1 MVAKKNI
8 VIKQRERESVV
19 VEEKKMI
26 SSSKSVQGF
35 LLLPTKHS
43 LHHSPQSEPPPAT
56 AYLHTHTLFLFAQF
70 TCREYSMVVAV
81 LCKCVCF
88 VDLFSRRKTLLLEL
102 KSVGAIN

>member
-1 MVAKKNI
+1 MNGREKEYCY
-8 VIKQRERESVV
+8 QTEREG
-19 VEEKKMI
+19 ECCGGGEKNDFKFKV
-26 SSSKSVQGF
+26 SSRFPVAPHETLSPPLSTVRA
-35 LLLPTKHS
+35 PTSHC
-43 LHHSPQSEPPPAT
+43 LFT
-56 AYLHTHTLFLFAQF
+56 YTLFLFAQF

>member
-1 MVAKKNI
+1 MNGREKEYCYQTEK
-8 VIKQRERESVV
+8 ERESVV

-35 LLLPTKHS
+35 PAAPHETL
-43 LHHSPQSEPPPAT
+43 SPPSEPPT
-56 AYLHTHTLFLFAQF
+56 SHCLFTYTHSLPFRTIYMQSIQWF
-70 TCREYSMVVAV
+70 VAV
-81 LCKCVCF
+81 LCKCVCL